1 MNANEF
7 VEVVRTQAKDAAV
20 ADVLSLLRHPA
31 GRNPEK
37 TVRELSSWFNTL
49 SETDRKHIRDVAA
62 MVSHHATFGVLSILD
77 GIRVIEDASGR
88 GRLELSYAQG
98 DQVTLLNDQD
108 KEALHHL
115 L

>member
-7 VEVVRTQAKDAAV
+7 VEAVRTQAKDAAV
-20 ADVLSLLRHPA
+20 ADVLSLLQRPA

-37 TVRELSSWFNTL
+37 TVRELSSWFNAL
-49 SETDRKHIRDVAA
+49 SEVDRKHVRDIAS

-77 GIRVIEDASGR
+77 GVRVIENASGR

-98 DQVTLLNDQD
+98 DQVTLLNDPNKD
-108 KEALHHL
+108 ALHHL